1 MNQGEME
8 SLGSTNTRAGSEAS
22 TEAERH
28 SSLKPLLRLA
38 ALRGDAEHVLRYLQL
53 GGDAGARDQQGRTL
67 HMLAASKGHL
77 ELCRLIS
84 EHSQESERLALRKTD
99 TPVARLDEPRGMEGS
114 EEVEDPAQS
123 PAADPTAVDP
133 TKAPSSEEDAFESE
147 FFGTWEEEVAVEVPL
162 EDPSLRSTIQVVQ
175 EVISRHVI
183 VDRDEDWNDL
193 ARLLPSYAETSLIRE
208 LNHSSNH
215 RVFEALI
222 NRAQLEGNFNPQDL
236 KVISREV
243 EGHEDGD
250 TFRQLSVLMGQI
262 QAVPEEDGEW
272 LPPLHPYQTNQ
283 PASEIGIDEL
293 EEFLQDLSSTTNDPH
308 FHFAKIAQSSVL
320 LDRSGEERIGL
331 LLELS
336 LKDAYRAIAESPHA
350 AASIA
355 GLAADLEQGRVS
367 AGQIS
372 HISSEDEDRLSD
384 LLDASDDEDEDNEDS
399 AGQSD
404 TGLSLTDL
412 LDSARSGC
420 LELQANPGDE
430 RFDRDAVTAV
440 SALKLTSSIVR
451 RFDKEFEAAGC
462 TSTSLRRAVQRLL
475 RLEHEMFHA
484 NIRLAVHVADNH
496 AWSTLPRMDRIQECL
511 IGLLKAIDRFDYGRG
526 NKFSTYAMWWLKQS
540 VGRAIGDKARII
552 RLPIHVMEKVNKI
565 SRAVRSLG
573 EESLDDARVQDI
585 ASICDLSVGDV
596 SRALKVAHDAASWDE
611 QDATRELAFAVLD
624 SSQSPEDVTDDHLRK
639 RAITDCLNAIGP
651 REAEVIRHRFG
662 LIDGND
668 KTLEEVGQIFGV
680 TRERIR
686 QIEGKALRQMRHPAR
701 RLNELVNGK
710 SESDDAAEE

>member
-8 SLGSTNTRAGSEAS
+8 SLGSTDTRSGSDAS

-28 SSLKPLLRLA
+28 SSLRPLLRLA

-84 EHSQESERLALRKTD
+84 EHSQESERLALQKAD
-99 TPVARLDEPRGMEGS
+99 TPVATLGELRGMKDS
-114 EEVEDPAQS
+114 EEVEDPAPSQ
-123 PAADPTAVDP
+123 AVDS
-133 TKAPSSEEDAFESE
+133 TLAPSSEEDAFESE

-208 LNHSSNH
+208 LNHSSTH
-215 RVFEALI
+215 GFFEALI
-222 NRAQLEGNFNPQDL
+222 IRAQLEGNFNPQDL
-236 KVISREV
+236 KLISREV

-250 TFRQLSVLMGQI
+250 TFCQLSVLMGQI
-262 QAVPEEDGEW
+262 QAVPEEDEEW
-272 LPPLHPYQTNQ
+272 LPPLHPYHINR
-283 PASEIGIDEL
+283 PASESGIDEL

-336 LKDAYRAIAESPHA
+336 LRDAYRAIAEAPHA
-350 AASIA
+350 APSIA
-355 GLAADLEQGRVS
+355 GLATDLEQGRVS

-372 HISSEDEDRLSD
+372 HITSEDEDQSGDLPGTSD
-384 LLDASDDEDEDNEDS
+384 AEDEDNEVS
-399 AGQSD
+399 TAQSVA
-404 TGLSLTDL
+404 GLSLIDML
-412 LDSARSGC
+412 NSARSGC
-420 LELQANPGDE
+420 LELQANPGDQ

-440 SALKLTSSIVR
+440 SALKLTSSVVR

-462 TSTSLRRAVQRLL
+462 ASASLRRAVHRIL

-496 AWSTLPRMDRIQECL
+496 GWSTLPRMDRIQECL
-511 IGLLKAIDRFDYGRG
+511 VGLLKAIDRFDYGRG

-540 VGRAIGDKARII
+540 VGRAIGDKARVI

-565 SRAVRSLG
+565 SKAVRRLG
-573 EESLDDARVQDI
+573 DESLDDARAQDI
-585 ASICDLSVGDV
+585 ANICDLSVENV
-596 SRALKVAHDAASWDE
+596 SKALKVAHDAASWDE
-611 QDATRELAFAVLD
+611 QDATRELALVIPD
-624 SSQSPEDVTDDHLRK
+624 CSQSPEEVTDDHLRR
-639 RAITDCLNAIGP
+639 RAINDCLNAIGS

-686 QIEGKALRQMRHPAR
+686 QIEVKALRQMRHPAR

-710 SESDDAAEE
+710 SETDDAAEQ